1 MTYTP
6 KIPDPSNS
14 IEKLG
19 KNHKLKE
26 MKKAFKKRDPM
37 NNLRKPENEKALPK
51 VVPKPIKGK
60 IRFV

>member
-26 MKKAFKKRDPM
+26 MKKAFRKRDPM

-51 VVPKPIKGK
+51 VVTKPVKGK
-60 IRFV
+60 IRFI